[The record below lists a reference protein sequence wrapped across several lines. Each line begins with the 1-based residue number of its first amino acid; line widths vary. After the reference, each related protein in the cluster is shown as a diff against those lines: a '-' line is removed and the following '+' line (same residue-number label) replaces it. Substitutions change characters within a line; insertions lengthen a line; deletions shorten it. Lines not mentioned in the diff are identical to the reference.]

1 MPDWPD
7 TAYPQRVTLSYGEA
21 TIGGTSDMPSP
32 YAVPFPSMPP
42 ATPPPSS
49 GELPDTH
56 PGDDAGG
63 QFEEHPLT
71 GEWSASPATF
81 LEVLAEAPP
90 GATIELGAGVYRI
103 PATINFRRH
112 AFLIGAGS
120 TRTRLESTGPGPVL
134 RLAESAAL
142 ALRDLTIAVVNDAP
156 GNVIEATDGALIM
169 ERVRVTGARGR
180 RNTSTPE
187 TPDDASPEP
196 GYGLVVGGAVWATI
210 TSCQFDGNEAG
221 GICVRDACAPTIVDI
236 QTEGGTAGVVF
247 SGQSAGPLTRSRCI
261 GSAIGILVL
270 DRARPV
276 LDANTCRANTHT
288 GIAYRLLATGLARAN
303 DCSDNGSAGI
313 WVGDA
318 ATPTLESNQC
328 RGNRTAGIVYRRASG
343 GIAVGNSC
351 TGGAIAGIWI
361 GEGACPELESNRC
374 EANGTGLS
382 YTEFGA
388 GSARGNI
395 CAANSLFGISVS
407 VLASPFLEANDLSGN
422 VLGTIVDHRM
432 PDSGALIVPN

>member
-7 TAYPQRVTLSYGEA
+7 TAYPQGVTLSYGEA

-32 YAVPFPSMPP
+32 HAVPFPSMPP

-180 RNTSTPE
+180 RNTSTPD

-236 QTEGGTAGVVF
+236 QTEGGTAGGRLFRPERRGTDPFTVHWF
-247 SGQSAGPLTRSRCI
+247 RHRDPRPGPCPACSGREHVPREHPYWHRLPASRYW
-261 GSAIGILVL
+261 S
-270 DRARPV
+270 RACQR
-276 LDANTCRANTHT
+276 
-288 GIAYRLLATGLARAN
+288 
-303 DCSDNGSAGI
+303 
-313 WVGDA
+313 
-318 ATPTLESNQC
+318 
-328 RGNRTAGIVYRRASG
+328 
-343 GIAVGNSC
+343 
-351 TGGAIAGIWI
+351 
-361 GEGACPELESNRC
+361 
-374 EANGTGLS
+374 
-382 YTEFGA
+382 
-388 GSARGNI
+388 
-395 CAANSLFGISVS
+395 LFGQWVCR
-407 VLASPFLEANDLSGN
+407 DLG
-422 VLGTIVDHRM
+422 R
-432 PDSGALIVPN
+432 

>member
-1 MPDWPD
+1 MKQPSGALLTCP
-7 TAYPQRVTLSYGEA
+7 PVRR
-21 TIGGTSDMPSP
+21 TIPLN
-32 YAVPFPSMPP
+32 AP
-42 ATPPPSS
+42 ATPPPSN

-103 PATINFRRH
+103 PATVNFRRH

-180 RNTSTPE
+180 RNTSTPD

-247 SGQSAGPLTRSRCI
+247 SGQSAGALTRSRCI
-261 GSAIGILVL
+261 GAAIGILVL

-276 LDANTCRANTHT
+276 LDANTCARTPILASPTGFSLPVSRVPTTVRTMGLPGSGSVMRPPQHSRATSV
-288 GIAYRLLATGLARAN
+288 GATA
-303 DCSDNGSAGI
+303 
-313 WVGDA
+313 
-318 ATPTLESNQC
+318 
-328 RGNRTAGIVYRRASG
+328 RRAS
-343 GIAVGNSC
+343 C
-351 TGGAIAGIWI
+351 TDGH
-361 GEGACPELESNRC
+361 P
-374 EANGTGLS
+374 
-382 YTEFGA
+382 
-388 GSARGNI
+388 
-395 CAANSLFGISVS
+395 V
-407 VLASPFLEANDLSGN
+407 ASPSGT
-422 VLGTIVDHRM
+422 VAPAGPL
-432 PDSGALIVPN
+432 PASG